1 MTAIDELLDRNAALV
16 DRTRGDRSSASPSLH
31 IAVLTCM
38 DARIR
43 VFELFGLQQGEAH
56 VLRNGGGVV
65 TDDVIRSLAL
75 SQRKLGTREIL
86 LVQHT
91 SCGLSM
97 TTEDEFKD
105 ELEADTGLRPTW
117 AVEAFREVKDSVRTS
132 LARLRHSVFLPHK
145 DNIRGF
151 VYDVHN
157 GALHEVLSPG
167 QE

>member
-1 MTAIDELLDRNAALV
+1 MTAIDELLERNAALV

-75 SQRKLGTREIL
+75 SQRKLGTREIMVVQPH
-86 LVQHT
+86 LV
-91 SCGLSM
+91 
-97 TTEDEFKD
+97 
-105 ELEADTGLRPTW
+105 R
-117 AVEAFREVKDSVRTS
+117 AVDDHR
-132 LARLRHSVFLPHK
+132 
-145 DNIRGF
+145 
-151 VYDVHN
+151 
-157 GALHEVLSPG
+157 
-167 QE
+167 

>member
-1 MTAIDELLDRNAALV
+1 MALADELLDRNREYAQGAFAGPRPVRPRRALAIV
-16 DRTRGDRSSASPSLH
+16 A
-31 IAVLTCM
+31 CM
-38 DARIR
+38 DSRMDMFAM
-43 VFELFGLQQGEAH
+43 LGLDPGDAH
-56 VLRNGGGVV
+56 VLRNAGGVV

-105 ELEADTGLRPTW
+105 ELETDTGLRPTW

-151 VYDVHN
+151 VYDVHT
-157 GALHEVLSPG
+157 GTLHEVLSPG
-167 QE
+167 QG